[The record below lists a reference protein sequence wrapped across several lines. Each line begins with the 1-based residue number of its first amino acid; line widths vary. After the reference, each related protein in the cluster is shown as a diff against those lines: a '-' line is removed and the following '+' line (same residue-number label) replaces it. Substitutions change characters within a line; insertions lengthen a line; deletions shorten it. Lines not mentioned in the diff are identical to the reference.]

1 MKANKNIVDTVV
13 NDAIAKRDPSVLA
26 VLNDINAGSGPL
38 GNIGWVKDAV
48 RAAEDHIA
56 DLVWEEETR
65 AYTRQER
72 ERAET
77 ARTISGDAFRSILA
91 DPFGDHS
98 QWMQAAIDSGN
109 PELISSMR
117 SLQNGVL
124 DDIYKVRTNHE
135 AYADIRYRIYSSS
148 DPEAK
153 SKIAMEILRGTGTL
167 WNKSDAESLMD
178 ALEASERNTDV
189 LDDSAIKRSF
199 SQLDKAIRSRFG
211 QKDFMGNPVGGDEEA
226 ITAYNYAY
234 DELMDWLA
242 DNPDA
247 SRQKVRKAFMEIVD
261 NMLNRPEFTNPN
273 AAIQPRKVGEVPNPQ
288 VEAEVSGV
296 DTEALPDI
304 SLDGSNPDQV
314 RAFGRLL
321 AEPEAV
327 LAEWG
332 EGTLTPEQI
341 QLINKAATAM
351 GMSAA
356 SYLERYGGL

>member
-1 MKANKNIVDTVV
+1 
-13 NDAIAKRDPSVLA
+13 
-26 VLNDINAGSGPL
+26 
-38 GNIGWVKDAV
+38 
-48 RAAEDHIA
+48 
-56 DLVWEEETR
+56 
-65 AYTRQER
+65 
-72 ERAET
+72 
-77 ARTISGDAFRSILA
+77 
-91 DPFGDHS
+91 
-98 QWMQAAIDSGN
+98 
-109 PELISSMR
+109 
-117 SLQNGVL
+117 
-124 DDIYKVRTNHE
+124 
-135 AYADIRYRIYSSS
+135 
-148 DPEAK
+148 
-153 SKIAMEILRGTGTL
+153 
-167 WNKSDAESLMD
+167 
-178 ALEASERNTDV
+178 
-189 LDDSAIKRSF
+189 
-199 SQLDKAIRSRFG
+199 
-211 QKDFMGNPVGGDEEA
+211 
-226 ITAYNYAY
+226 
-234 DELMDWLA
+234 MDWLA